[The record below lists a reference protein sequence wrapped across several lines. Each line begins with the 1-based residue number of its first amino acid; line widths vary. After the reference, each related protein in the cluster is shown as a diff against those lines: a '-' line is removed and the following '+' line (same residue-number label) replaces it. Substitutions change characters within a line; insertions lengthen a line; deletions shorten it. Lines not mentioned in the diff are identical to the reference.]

1 MTGVSG
7 LNANIPG
14 NLSSGLSKK
23 NSTTSNNAS
32 SIVSAQPTAAQQ
44 RQKDS
49 LTMMLSEIRL
59 SMVQSLFD
67 EDFSFSPLESLTT
80 SLYDSQ
86 AITEA
91 SMFQANPGMSQSIL
105 SSDSLGQALDSLSPA
120 LELMKTMEGMNLSP
134 NNPDQVQ
141 ALIQTLES
149 NHAEEFAPDSPGSIL
164 DLLA

>member
-1 MTGVSG
+1 
-7 LNANIPG
+7 
-14 NLSSGLSKK
+14 
-23 NSTTSNNAS
+23 
-32 SIVSAQPTAAQQ
+32 
-44 RQKDS
+44 
-49 LTMMLSEIRL
+49 
-59 SMVQSLFD
+59 
-67 EDFSFSPLESLTT
+67 
-80 SLYDSQ
+80 
-86 AITEA
+86 
-91 SMFQANPGMSQSIL
+91 MFQANPGMSQSIL

>member
-7 LNANIPG
+7 LNANTPG
-14 NLSSGLSKK
+14 NLLNGLSKN
-23 NSTTSNNAS
+23 NSTTSKNSS
-32 SIVSAQPTAAQQ
+32 SIVSSQPTAAQQ
-44 RQKDS
+44 SQKDS

-67 EDFSFSPLESLTT
+67 DDFSFSPLESLTT
-80 SLYDSQ
+80 SLYDTQ

-91 SMFQANPGMSQSIL
+91 SVFQANPGMSQSVL

-149 NHAEEFAPDSPGSIL
+149 NHAEEFAPDAPGSIL

>member
-1 MTGVSG
+1 
-7 LNANIPG
+7 
-14 NLSSGLSKK
+14 
-23 NSTTSNNAS
+23 
-32 SIVSAQPTAAQQ
+32 
-44 RQKDS
+44 
-49 LTMMLSEIRL
+49 MLSEIRL

-67 EDFSFSPLESLTT
+67 EDFSFSPLESLTA

-91 SMFQANPGMSQSIL
+91 SVFQANPGMSQSVL

-120 LELMKTMEGMNLSP
+120 LDLMKTMEGMNLSP

-149 NHAEEFAPDSPGSIL
+149 NHAEQFATGSPGSIL